1 MASGRGRF
9 LPLAGKCRNSR
20 EFLRQLCRKTSSITN
35 CQPVGT
41 HWNNKVIHSFHRVF
55 HIVMSTKQNNCS
67 VFRVH
72 RNTNTRQITALTPI
86 LSERKKCAL
95 SVPAESALY
104 GATQRNESSG
114 FLRRLRSRCRGVLRK
129 LCGIAQWVSCTSCFW
144 TVREP
149 ARYSV
154 PQGQTDF

>member
-1 MASGRGRF
+1 
-9 LPLAGKCRNSR
+9 
-20 EFLRQLCRKTSSITN
+20 
-35 CQPVGT
+35 
-41 HWNNKVIHSFHRVF
+41 
-55 HIVMSTKQNNCS
+55 MSTKQNNCS

-104 GATQRNESSG
+104 GATPRNESSG

-154 PQGQTDF
+154 PQGQTDFWGIDCSHSRRKRFPMKYLFQKGWQAVFSTQLAVPLLWLQDTGIPCLKYVESLKKP

>member
-1 MASGRGRF
+1 
-9 LPLAGKCRNSR
+9 
-20 EFLRQLCRKTSSITN
+20 
-35 CQPVGT
+35 
-41 HWNNKVIHSFHRVF
+41 
-55 HIVMSTKQNNCS
+55 MSTKQNNCS

-104 GATQRNESSG
+104 GATPRNESSG

-154 PQGQTDF
+154 PQGQTDFWRIDCSHSRRKRFPMKYLFQKGWQVVFSTQLAVPLLWLQDTGIPCLKYVESLKKP